1 MVDSLY
7 WFLVFSIGAEAEPQL
22 QKCGQLAPPTGST
35 ASRPYVAPVAVP
47 TPSRASTP
55 APWGPPR
62 VAPSPASENFS
73 SAATG
78 IPKGS
83 CKWVPGQEG
92 WPSDADWAGLNQ
104 QVQGRLTKPTPPAA
118 PCHRELGGAGGGNCQ
133 SVRDGFGDSAWHARN
148 PISNM
153 WQNYNNYSCM
163 PSGGECTLWTG
174 TPVYVIAARSAG
186 DVKAAVDFARD
197 KNIRLNIKSTGH
209 DFLGRYVE
217 YAFNHCRLTTP
228 DPSSRTRSRSGPA
241 TSTASAGSPPASG
254 RRAAPSPSPAP
265 PSRPA
270 PATSG
275 SK

>member
-1 MVDSLY
+1 MLVTLYLLSL
-7 WFLVFSIGAEAEPQL
+7 FALGSEAEPQL
-22 QKCGQLAPPTGST
+22 QNAASSWPPTIST
-35 ASRPYVAPVAVP
+35 ASRQSLAPVAVP
-47 TPSRASTP
+47 APSRASTP

-62 VAPSPASENFS
+62 FAPSPVSENFS

-83 CKWVPGQEG
+83 CKWIPGQEG
-92 WPSDADWAGLNQ
+92 WPSDADWTELNR

-133 SVRDGFGDSAWHARN
+133 SVSDGFGDSAWHARN

-163 PSGGECTLWTG
+163 PSGGVCTTDG
-174 TPVYVIAARSAG
+174 YPVYVVAARSAG
-186 DVKAAVDFARD
+186 DVKAAVDFARS

-217 YAFNHCRLTTP
+217 HTFNHCRLTTP
-228 DPSSRTRSRSGPA
+228 GPSSRTRSRSGRA
-241 TSTASAGSPPASG
+241 TSTASAGSPPAFG